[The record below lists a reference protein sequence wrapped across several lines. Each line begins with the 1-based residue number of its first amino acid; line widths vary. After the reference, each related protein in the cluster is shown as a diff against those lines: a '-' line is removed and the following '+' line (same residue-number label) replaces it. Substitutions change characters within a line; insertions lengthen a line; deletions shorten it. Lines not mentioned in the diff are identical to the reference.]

1 MMLGGQHSQ
10 PYELVPGP
18 LVRVTPSSYHRA
30 APCFQDYGRFVSTRP
45 IYVAAIAP
53 VPSSLVASEHQ
64 KMLWPASLEAKLT
77 RSLTASYAPC
87 VERLCGRPTKPS
99 HVSFL
104 PNIVLRQQEQM
115 KFFIPKTQTSQ
126 VVSGLDLLRDVSVV
140 AAKLSTPTEPSKG
153 SPAAST
159 KSDDNVFTNISNNKK
174 YADERSSSSNSSKD
188 KIYIETVGDLDVLCG
203 RGGRSNHHPG
213 NKRYRQVV
221 AEMKLSYRHAE
232 AKTIKT
238 DVSRAIV
245 DHVYGYGGRFIK
257 KDEETGKYFVLSQT
271 EARKKTSQ
279 ALRETKQL
287 KWTI

>member
-1 MMLGGQHSQ
+1 
-10 PYELVPGP
+10 
-18 LVRVTPSSYHRA
+18 
-30 APCFQDYGRFVSTRP
+30 
-45 IYVAAIAP
+45 
-53 VPSSLVASEHQ
+53 
-64 KMLWPASLEAKLT
+64 
-77 RSLTASYAPC
+77 
-87 VERLCGRPTKPS
+87 
-99 HVSFL
+99 
-104 PNIVLRQQEQM
+104 M